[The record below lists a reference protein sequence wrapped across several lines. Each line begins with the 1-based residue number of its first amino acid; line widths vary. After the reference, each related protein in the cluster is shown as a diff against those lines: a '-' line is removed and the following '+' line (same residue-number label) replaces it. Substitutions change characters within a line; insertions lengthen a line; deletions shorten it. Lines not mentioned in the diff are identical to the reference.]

1 MNQNVDYIYA
11 LILYEKK
18 LKYNYSDKM
27 HLKITHY
34 YIYQMA
40 DTIIDGTLFNADNI
54 KYAAPKANPS
64 GGKSINIINKMT
76 NSGVRIA
83 TPTLLTWGASDF
95 VDDSGKGNGKFEM
108 SLQFPNDE
116 DDKTEDTNAFLQNLI
131 KFENKVKADALKFSK
146 EWFGKVLK
154 SEDVVE
160 ALWTPMLKYSKNKS
174 TGEPDYARA
183 PVLRVKLAQWEGVWK
198 SEIYDEDGEKLF
210 PDSSNPTITP
220 LDFIRKGS
228 QIATIIQCG
237 GLWFANGKFGM
248 TWKLVQAA
256 VQKPKPVITG
266 TCFIRL
272 KKSDKDKIANQNV
285 APDVQQVQTQV
296 DDSDGEDDNQE
307 PAAAVVEQVVVQEEI
322 VVAPPVVNPEP
333 EKKKVGGKKKA

>member
-1 MNQNVDYIYA
+1 
-11 LILYEKK
+11 
-18 LKYNYSDKM
+18 
-27 HLKITHY
+27 
-34 YIYQMA
+34 MA

-54 KYAAPKANPS
+54 KYSAPKANPS

-76 NSGVRIA
+76 SSGVRLA

-95 VDDSGKGNGKFEM
+95 VDESGKGNGKFEM
-108 SLQFPNDE
+108 SLQFPNDA
-116 DDKTEDTNAFLQNLI
+116 DDKTADTDAFLANLI
-131 KFENKVKADALKFSK
+131 KLENKVKADALKFSK
-146 EWFGKVLK
+146 EWFGKILK

-160 ALWTPMLKYSKNKS
+160 ALWTPMLKYSRNKA
-174 TGEPDYARA
+174 TGEPDYGRA

-210 PDSSNPTITP
+210 PDASNLAITP
-220 LDFIRKGS
+220 LDFIRKGG

-256 VQKPKPVITG
+256 VQKPRPVITG

-272 KKSDKDKIANQNV
+272 KKSDKDKIANQAPPPV
-285 APDVQQVQTQV
+285 AQETLV
-296 DDSDGEDDNQE
+296 DDSDGEDDGESQTQQQQAPVE
-307 PAAAVVEQVVVQEEI
+307 VVLEQQQQEEI
-322 VVAPPVVNPEP
+322 VVAPPVQEQVVQ
-333 EKKKVGGKKKA
+333 KKKVGGKKKE

>member
-1 MNQNVDYIYA
+1 
-11 LILYEKK
+11 
-18 LKYNYSDKM
+18 
-27 HLKITHY
+27 
-34 YIYQMA
+34 MA
-40 DTIIDGTLFNADNI
+40 DTIIDGTLFNASNI
-54 KYAAPKANPS
+54 KYSAPKANPS

-76 NSGVRIA
+76 SSGVRLA

-108 SLQFPNDE
+108 SLQFPNDA
-116 DDKTEDTNAFLQNLI
+116 DDKTADTDAFLANLI
-131 KFENKVKADALKFSK
+131 RLENKVKADALIYSK

-160 ALWTPMLKYSKNKS
+160 ALWTPMLKYSRNKN
-174 TGEPDYARA
+174 TGEPDYSRA

-210 PDSSNPTITP
+210 PDASNPTITP
-220 LDFIRKGS
+220 LDFIRKGG

-256 VQKPKPVITG
+256 VQKPRPVITG

-272 KKSDKDKIANQNV
+272 KKADKEKLTSQQPV
-285 APDVQQVQTQV
+285 EEQQQVQVQ
-296 DDSDGEDDNQE
+296 DSDGEDDDDDGMGSAQTAPVVVVAE
-307 PAAAVVEQVVVQEEI
+307 AVVEVQQPQTEQVVPKEK
-322 VVAPPVVNPEP
+322 AT
-333 EKKKVGGKKKA
+333 KKKK

>member
-1 MNQNVDYIYA
+1 
-11 LILYEKK
+11 
-18 LKYNYSDKM
+18 
-27 HLKITHY
+27 
-34 YIYQMA
+34 MA

-54 KYAAPKANPS
+54 KYSSPKANPA

-76 NSGVRIA
+76 SSGVRLA

-95 VDDSGKGNGKFEM
+95 VDESGKGNGKFEM
-108 SLQFPNDE
+108 SLQFPNDD
-116 DDKTEDTNAFLQNLI
+116 DDKTPDTNAFLANLI
-131 KFENKVKADALKFSK
+131 KLENKVKADALKYSK
-146 EWFGKVLK
+146 EWFGKILK

-160 ALWTPMLKYSKNKS
+160 ALWTPMLKYSRNKT
-174 TGEPDYARA
+174 TGEPDYGRA

-210 PDSSNPTITP
+210 PDAGNSTITP
-220 LDFIRKGS
+220 LDFIRKGG

-256 VQKPKPVITG
+256 VQKPRPVITG

-272 KKSDKDKIANQNV
+272 KKSDKDKIANQAPPPV
-285 APDVQQVQTQV
+285 AQETLV
-296 DDSDGEDDNQE
+296 DDSDGEEESQPQE
-307 PAAAVVEQVVVQEEI
+307 QQDAPVELVLEEVVVIAPPVQEQVVQ
-322 VVAPPVVNPEP
+322 
-333 EKKKVGGKKKA
+333 KKKVGGKKKE

>member
-1 MNQNVDYIYA
+1 
-11 LILYEKK
+11 
-18 LKYNYSDKM
+18 
-27 HLKITHY
+27 
-34 YIYQMA
+34 MA

-54 KYAAPKANPS
+54 KYSAPKANPS

-76 NSGVRIA
+76 SSGVRLA

-95 VDDSGKGNGKFEM
+95 VDESGKGNGKFEM
-108 SLQFPNDE
+108 SLQFPNDA
-116 DDKTEDTNAFLQNLI
+116 DDKTADTNAFLENLI
-131 KFENKVKADALKFSK
+131 KLENKVKADALKYSK
-146 EWFGKVLK
+146 EWFGKILK

-160 ALWTPMLKYSKNKS
+160 ALWTPMLKYSRNKA
-174 TGEPDYARA
+174 TGEPDYGRA

-210 PDSSNPTITP
+210 PDVSNPAITP
-220 LDFIRKGS
+220 LDFIRKGG

-256 VQKPKPVITG
+256 VQKPRPVITG

-272 KKSDKDKIANQNV
+272 KKSDKDKIANQVVEPV
-285 APDVQQVQTQV
+285 AQETRV
-296 DDSDGEDDNQE
+296 DDSDGEDDYESQQQE
-307 PAAAVVEQVVVQEEI
+307 VPVEVVLEEEV
-322 VVAPPVVNPEP
+322 VVAPPVQEQPVQ
-333 EKKKVGGKKKA
+333 KKKVGGKKKE